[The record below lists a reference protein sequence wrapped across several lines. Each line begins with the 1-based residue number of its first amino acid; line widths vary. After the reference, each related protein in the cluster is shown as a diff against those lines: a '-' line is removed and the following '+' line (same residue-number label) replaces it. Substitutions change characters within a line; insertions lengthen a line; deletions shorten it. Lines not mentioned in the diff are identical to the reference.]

1 MARGNQQEALGLHS
15 VMFLPTLRSQCDP
28 QQAKKWLPL
37 AESFQ
42 VLGTY
47 AQTELGH
54 GQSWIYNDTR
64 ELKALKWNV

>member
-1 MARGNQQEALGLHS
+1 MARGNQQETLGLHN

-37 AESFQ
+37 AESLQ

-54 GQSWIYNDTR
+54 GQSRIHNETY
-64 ELKALKWNV
+64 ELKYI